1 MEERRSYWGLAV
13 SAALH
18 CALLALIVLGFASA
32 PRFEDSTESIPIETV
47 SMSDLNQ
54 VMNGEKDAKPAP
66 QPPAPPEPPSPP
78 PDLRAAQ
85 EPAVSPKPEPPPP
98 KPESPPSKPTT
109 QDAPAEPPIRPKIVE
124 TPPERPSEPV
134 VEKAKPDQIAKL
146 VEHEKSEPQPRPA
159 SRNYD
164 PSVIAKLI
172 APSKPSSSSTALAQ
186 ASAVPQGLP
195 HHDAPRM
202 SLSMASTLDAWLTES
217 YLNCWTPPPTAPV
230 GDTYVAQIKVIFNS
244 DGSLSARPVLLNP
257 PTDPAWRAHAE
268 SAMRAVRK
276 CDPLHVPPEYAPYF
290 DEWRVE
296 TIHFDPRESQG

>member
-1 MEERRSYWGLAV
+1 MAV

-124 TPPERPSEPV
+124 TQPERPSEPV

-202 SLSMASTLDAWLTES
+202 SLSMASALDAWLTES

>member
-124 TPPERPSEPV
+124 TQPERPSEPV

>member
-78 PDLRAAQ
+78 PDLRAAR

-124 TPPERPSEPV
+124 TQPERPSEPV

-202 SLSMASTLDAWLTES
+202 SLSMASALDAWLTES
-217 YLNCWTPPPTAPV
+217 YLNCWTPPPMAPE

>member
-1 MEERRSYWGLAV
+1 LEERRSYWGLAV

-124 TPPERPSEPV
+124 TQPERPSEPV